1 VGRIL
6 SLERV
11 SVEFSLRA
19 LFRSRRI
26 RVLEDVSVEVG
37 EGETLGI
44 VGESGSGKTT
54 LGKTAAGLIRP
65 SAGRVVYRGIDI
77 WSASVS
83 ERRIFRREV
92 QMIHQDPYSSLNP
105 AHTVRTILTRPMVK
119 HRIVGSSEAEE
130 AAVKLLKRVGLTP
143 PEDFLDK
150 YPHQLSGGQRQRV
163 AIARAISVR
172 PKLLIADEPVSMI
185 DVSLRAGILR
195 LLAELKEEL
204 GMSLLYITHDLATL
218 RYIGARGRT
227 AVMYLGKLV
236 ELAPTEEL
244 VEKPLHPYTQLLL
257 EALPEPD
264 PRATR
269 SKKLKAVKEI
279 DIPSIANPPPGC
291 RFHTRCPLAISGV
304 CDRVVPELR
313 EVSKGHLV
321 ACHLY

>member
-1 VGRIL
+1 MDFTIGT
-6 SLERV
+6 
-11 SVEFSLRA
+11 

-26 RVLEDVSVEVG
+26 RILDDLSLNIY
-37 EGETLGI
+37 EGETLGV

-65 SAGRVVYRGIDI
+65 STGRVIYRGKDV
-77 WSASVS
+77 WSIKGD
-83 ERRIFRREV
+83 EWRIFRREV

-105 AHTVRTILTRPMVK
+105 AHTLRTILTRPIIK
-119 HRIVGSSEAEE
+119 HGIARGGDAEE
-130 AAVKLLKRVGLTP
+130 LAIKLLRRVGLVP

-163 AIARAISVR
+163 AIARAISVK
-172 PKLLIADEPVSMI
+172 PKLIIADEPVSMI

-195 LLAELKEEL
+195 LLAELREEL
-204 GMSLLYITHDLATL
+204 RMSMLYITHDLATL
-218 RYIGARGRT
+218 RYIGAKGRT

-244 VEKPLHPYTQLLL
+244 IEKPLHPYTQLLL

-264 PRATR
+264 PRITR
-269 SKKLKAVKEI
+269 SKRLKELKEI
-279 DIPSIANPPPGC
+279 DIPSIANPPSGC
-291 RFHTRCPLAISGV
+291 RFHTRCPLAIKGV
-304 CDRVVPELR
+304 CDKIVPEMKEISR
-313 EVSKGHLV
+313 NHFV

>member
-1 VGRIL
+1 LIL
-6 SLERV
+6 DGV
-11 SVEFSLRA
+11 SVDFTIGTV
-19 LFRSRRI
+19 FRSRKI
-26 RVLEDVSVEVG
+26 RVLDSIALDIY
-37 EGETLGI
+37 EGETLGV

-65 SAGRVVYRGIDI
+65 STGKVIYKGTDV
-77 WSASVS
+77 WSIKGD
-83 ERRIFRREV
+83 EWRIFRREV

-105 AHTVRTILTRPMVK
+105 AHTVRTILTRPIVK
-119 HRIVGSSEAEE
+119 HRIARGSDAEE
-130 AAVKLLKRVGLTP
+130 LAIKLLRRVGLTP

-163 AIARAISVR
+163 AIARAISMKPR
-172 PKLLIADEPVSMI
+172 LIIADEPVSMI

-195 LLAELKEEL
+195 LLAELREEL
-204 GMSLLYITHDLATL
+204 RMSLLYITHDLATL
-218 RYIGARGRT
+218 RYIGAKGRT

-244 VEKPLHPYTQLLL
+244 IEKPLHPYTQLLL

-264 PRATR
+264 PRVTR
-269 SKKLKAVKEI
+269 SKRLKELKEL

-291 RFHTRCPLAISGV
+291 RFHTRCPLAIKGV
-304 CDRVVPELR
+304 CDMIVPEMK
-313 EVSKGHLV
+313 EVSRDHFV